1 MKTVDLNKKQAA
13 IIQILGLQLEKP
25 GMLYRLWVALLVVL
39 ILFGG
44 YGLFRQI
51 YIGHVVTGMRD
62 NAVWGYYIANFVYFI
77 GVSYGTAMLAA
88 ILYYF
93 RVPWGRPIIRIA
105 ALVAFIS
112 GIIGPVFIL
121 LCIGRFDRLHYLF
134 IHARVQS
141 PITWDVMVISTYL
154 VGITVFT
161 YLLLIKDFAILR
173 DTSML
178 EFSSWRK
185 KLYHAL
191 ALRYKGGP
199 EQENQIDHSTRSMAF
214 IMVPKV
220 ILAFAVLSWIFGMTL
235 RPGWHSSIFGP
246 SYVIASIAT
255 GIALIIGV
263 MWVYRKMYGLEE
275 YLKEEHFR
283 YMAFILLALVASF
296 GYFTFSEYIT
306 NWYSSMKWESKV
318 TAKLLSF
325 KEFGWAFHL
334 ANFFG
339 IILPIVVIA
348 IRRFR
353 TPTIIAALSLLV
365 VVAMWVRRYLTVV
378 PPLETPLL
386 PIQDARPEYVHY
398 SATWVEWALVLA
410 GAATFFIFF
419 TLAPKLVNVIPI
431 SDYEKETN

>member
-1 MKTVDLNKKQAA
+1 MKTVDLNKKQTA
-13 IIQILGLQLEKP
+13 ILQTFGPQLEKS
-25 GMLYRLWVALLVVL
+25 GTMYRLWVGFLLL
-39 ILFGG
+39 MILFGG

-62 NAVWGYYIANFVYFI
+62 HAVWGYYIANFVYFI

-93 RVPWGRPIIRIA
+93 KVPWGRPIIRIA

-173 DTSML
+173 DTDKF
-178 EFSSWRK
+178 EFPSWRK
-185 KLYHAL
+185 KLYNAL
-191 ALRYKGGP
+191 ALRYTGTS
-199 EQENQIDHSTRSMAF
+199 EQDQQIGHSTKSMAF

-220 ILAFAVLSWIFGMTL
+220 VLAFAVLSWIFGMTL
-235 RPGWHSSIFGP
+235 RPGWRSSIFGP

-263 MWVYRKMYGLEE
+263 MWVYRKLYKLED
-275 YLKEEHFR
+275 YLKDEHFR
-283 YMAFILLALVASF
+283 YMSLILIALVGAF
-296 GYFTFSEYIT
+296 GYFTLSEYIT
-306 NWYSSMKWESKV
+306 SWYTSMTWESKV
-318 TAKLLSF
+318 TDKLLSF

-348 IRRFR
+348 FRRFR
-353 TPTIIAALSLLV
+353 TPTIITALSLMV
-365 VVAMWVRRYLTVV
+365 VFAMWVRRYLTVV

-398 SATWVEWALVLA
+398 SATWVEWSLVLA

-419 TLAPKLVNVIPI
+419 TLVPKLINVVPI

>member
-93 RVPWGRPIIRIA
+93 KVPWGRPIIRIA

-191 ALRYKGGP
+191 ALRYKGDP